1 MEIQNILMLI
11 QAFTEHSL
19 TELNVEDGGVKVC
32 LKKDAG
38 TAGVS
43 VLGSGAAIPVPVSG
57 GMTAGLTEVSG
68 IAGVS
73 GIINSAPGTQAAAA
87 AGMAEAGVMA
97 VPGTAGLSGAVPAA
111 GVRSAVEAGL
121 VTGVQPAAGTQL
133 VTGAQP
139 AAGTQLVTGVQP
151 TAGTQIV
158 TGAQPAVG
166 TQLVTGAQPAAGTQL
181 AAGVQPAVGAQLA
194 AGVQLVVGTQ
204 AEAVQPI
211 DSGNVVVSPLVGIF
225 YSASSPEAEPFVK
238 VGDRVKKGQ
247 VLGIIE
253 AMKLMNEIE
262 SEYDGIVEAILVK
275 NEEMVE
281 YGQPLFRIR

>member
-38 TAGVS
+38 AAGVS

-97 VPGTAGLSGAVPAA
+97 VPGTAGLSGAVPVAQ
-111 GVRSAVEAGL
+111 STVEAGL
-121 VTGVQPAAGTQL
+121 VTGVQPAAG
-133 VTGAQP
+133 P
-139 AAGTQLVTGVQP
+139 
-151 TAGTQIV
+151 
-158 TGAQPAVG
+158 
-166 TQLVTGAQPAAGTQL
+166 QLVTGAQPAAGTQL